1 MTRSSRYALAL
12 LGVLALEACS
22 GPGAPPSNSTQSSA
36 GAPDATQP
44 GATSS
49 ASGTAPWDPD
59 AWEPKVKVQ
68 LPTLSDEE
76 LVRARDEFLSWRV
89 PKGTTAP
96 KVDLVRWTK
105 GTADYAETRARCLTE
120 AGFKAVATPDGGTEY
135 VDGVPAEQE
144 DALTL
149 AAYVCDAKYTPDP
162 RLVTDWNEDQ
172 LAVVYDYWMEYFIPC
187 MAAHGHPI
195 STDGAPSR
203 EVYIST
209 FFDGKTK
216 RWWPNETLQ
225 SLTGDD
231 ASKIRSACPGL
242 PPDKALYGG

>member
-1 MTRSSRYALAL
+1 M
-12 LGVLALEACS
+12 
-22 GPGAPPSNSTQSSA
+22 
-36 GAPDATQP
+36 
-44 GATSS
+44 
-49 ASGTAPWDPD
+49 
-59 AWEPKVKVQ
+59 Q
-68 LPTLSDEE
+68 LPSLSDEE
-76 LVRARDEFLSWRV
+76 LTRARDEFLSLRV
-89 PKGTTAP
+89 PEGTTAP

-120 AGFKAVATPDGGTEY
+120 AGFKAVAGPDGGTEF

-144 DALTL
+144 EALDL

-203 EVYIST
+203 EVYVST

-216 RWWPNETLQ
+216 RWWPNDALATLPREEV
-225 SLTGDD
+225 SRI
-231 ASKIRSACPGL
+231 ARECPGL